1 MIDVNSIDWNAAWK
15 KPEGDEG
22 KKLGFI
28 SCGRRWSDANRCR
41 RFNEA
46 MKEDN
51 WAGSRARI
59 AAMDI
64 HTDSRI
70 LDIGAG
76 PGTLSIPLAA
86 IASHVTAVEPS
97 EQMRECLCENI
108 EIGKLSNVNVV
119 PRKWEDVDIKKDLT
133 SPYDIVVASYALG
146 FPDLREGLLKMIAAS
161 SKYVYIFWFADMM
174 SPWQRNYGDIW
185 EKLYGQPRP
194 AGTKPNII
202 FNLLHQ
208 MGIYAHVE
216 MSKEESIHRFV
227 SFEEAV
233 ADQKEGL
240 HLTTL
245 EQEKVLM
252 EYLQTKLKIED
263 GMVVLREM
271 THRAK
276 IWWNV
281 NE

>member
-1 MIDVNSIDWNAAWK
+1 
-15 KPEGDEG
+15 
-22 KKLGFI
+22 
-28 SCGRRWSDANRCR
+28 
-41 RFNEA
+41 
-46 MKEDN
+46 
-51 WAGSRARI
+51 
-59 AAMDI
+59 
-64 HTDSRI
+64 
-70 LDIGAG
+70 
-76 PGTLSIPLAA
+76 
-86 IASHVTAVEPS
+86 
-97 EQMRECLCENI
+97 
-108 EIGKLSNVNVV
+108 
-119 PRKWEDVDIKKDLT
+119 
-133 SPYDIVVASYALG
+133 
-146 FPDLREGLLKMIAAS
+146 
-161 SKYVYIFWFADMM
+161 
-174 SPWQRNYGDIW
+174 
-185 EKLYGQPRP
+185 
-194 AGTKPNII
+194 
-202 FNLLHQ
+202 